1 MSYKT
6 WRQRLADFWWC
17 QLWFSIVMSRLKTKH
32 NLQNR
37 PASARILLNH
47 GSSADSCSSSRS
59 VRISSQP
66 EPRRVNAI
74 GAGWCIGRNLA
85 IFPKESIMTC
95 VVFIMT
101 FLPVI
106 FVLNDFGLLGL
117 NHLIK
122 IYINLPE
129 ISKVSVVSRH
139 PFWKILSQIG
149 KLTGFDERHIL
160 DLLGGV
166 FKYVLCSPEPWERFP
181 FCWAYFSDGL
191 VRPPTS
197 LCLMYAFHPGW
208 HRGWYFF
215 RWIETTKLRDI
226 FRVEFV

>member
-1 MSYKT
+1 MHVFCST
-6 WRQRLADFWWC
+6 MAHPL
-17 QLWFSIVMSRLKTKH
+17 
-32 NLQNR
+32 
-37 PASARILLNH
+37 
-47 GSSADSCSSSRS
+47 DSCSSSRS

-66 EPRRVNAI
+66 EPRRANAI
-74 GAGWCIGRNLA
+74 GAVVRWEKSGD
-85 IFPKESIMTC
+85 FPKGVHHDLC
-95 VVFIMT
+95 VFSSWLFFPWYLFWMILD
-101 FLPVI
+101 FL
-106 FVLNDFGLLGL
+106 GWR
-117 NHLIK
+117 HLIK

-149 KLTGFDERHIL
+149 KLTGFDERDIL
-160 DLLGGV
+160 DLLGGSGS
-166 FKYVLCSPEPWERFP
+166 FKYVLFSPEPWERFP
-181 FCWAYFSDGL
+181 FWWSYFSDGL

-197 LCLMYAFHPGW
+197 LCRMYAFHPGW